1 LILFDL
7 DGTLVDSRQD
17 IADAMNGTLERLG
30 QMARPADEL
39 ISYVGD
45 GVVKLVERSLSAAR
59 GQPPSER
66 QLAEAIAIYRA
77 DYGERFLNTTRPYPG
92 IQQALE
98 KLCRVPL
105 AVISNKPTDLSERL
119 LAGLGLR
126 PYFRRVWGGDTTER
140 RKPDPQPLLLLAAEL
155 KVPPAQ
161 TAMVGD
167 SCNDVRAGRSA
178 GMLTIGCAWG
188 FRGAEELNACGADQ
202 VLASPLLLPLALGII

>member
-30 QMARPADEL
+30 QMARPVEEL

-45 GVVKLVERSLSAAR
+45 GVAKLVERSLSAAL
-59 GQPPSER
+59 GQPPSEQ
-66 QLAEAIAIYRA
+66 QLAAAIAIYRA

-98 KLCRVPL
+98 KLCRLPL
-105 AVISNKPTDLSERL
+105 AVVSNKPTDLSERIL
-119 LAGLGLR
+119 SGLGLR
-126 PYFRRVWGGDTTER
+126 SYFRRVWGGDATER
-140 RKPDPQPLLLLAAEL
+140 GKPDPQPLLLLAAEL
-155 KVPPAQ
+155 GVEPAW

-167 SCNDVRAGRSA
+167 SCNDVRAGRAA
-178 GMLTIGCAWG
+178 GMRTVGCAWG
-188 FRGAEELNACGADQ
+188 FRGAAELVACGADQ
-202 VLASPLLLPLALGII
+202 VLASPLLLPPALGII